1 MTTDG
6 GQDEGFAVPLTQR
19 VQTQLII
26 DAVPDVHVHPRDW
39 LRQDDGVEYLCRR
52 GSVVVRD
59 WHVPRVQAALE
70 RRLGVPEARHAV
82 HDVGGTTT
90 RLSWDEPDGGA
101 SVHETVAELDEAV
114 GPGVAAP
121 DHLLYVCGVHPCAA
135 VEQEPVAASAAPV
148 PSPPSISADTA
159 PEPGLGRGVQVL
171 VMDTGLV
178 SAATEHW
185 WMRGVTGEPDTPYDP
200 RTGELRQDGGHGT
213 FVAGCVRAV
222 APRAHVHVADATRD
236 LPLQGANGMIGA
248 VFESDLA
255 RLVRARLVA
264 PAGSAA
270 AVRVPDVL
278 VLSVAGTT
286 RNDVP
291 PLALTALYEDVIQ
304 HLKGLLIVAPAG
316 NEGDDRRNWPASFSW
331 VVSVGALT
339 ADGAH
344 RAAWSNHGRTV
355 DVYAPGEDLVNA
367 YASGRYTYAW
377 DGPQRGETVTFTG
390 MAKWSGT
397 SFSAPL
403 VAGLVA
409 KRMSETGQNST
420 RAWLSLLAQAEGHV
434 IPGVGPALSA

>member
-1 MTTDG
+1 
-6 GQDEGFAVPLTQR
+6 
-19 VQTQLII
+19 
-26 DAVPDVHVHPRDW
+26 
-39 LRQDDGVEYLCRR
+39 
-52 GSVVVRD
+52 
-59 WHVPRVQAALE
+59 
-70 RRLGVPEARHAV
+70 
-82 HDVGGTTT
+82 
-90 RLSWDEPDGGA
+90 
-101 SVHETVAELDEAV
+101 
-114 GPGVAAP
+114 
-121 DHLLYVCGVHPCAA
+121 
-135 VEQEPVAASAAPV
+135 
-148 PSPPSISADTA
+148 
-159 PEPGLGRGVQVL
+159 
-171 VMDTGLV
+171 
-178 SAATEHW
+178 
-185 WMRGVTGEPDTPYDP
+185 
-200 RTGELRQDGGHGT
+200 
-213 FVAGCVRAV
+213 
-222 APRAHVHVADATRD
+222 
-236 LPLQGANGMIGA
+236 MIGA

-377 DGPQRGETVTFTG
+377 DGPQRGETVTFTARSGAGPRSPRRWWRGSWRSACPRPGRTARARGCPSSRRPRG
-390 MAKWSGT
+390 M
-397 SFSAPL
+397 
-403 VAGLVA
+403 
-409 KRMSETGQNST
+409 
-420 RAWLSLLAQAEGHV
+420 
-434 IPGVGPALSA
+434 